1 MSTAGCLALSRLRL
15 FLHFFSSRRELKRN
29 RFRESTRL
37 TFRLTWA
44 CLASSNCSTSS
55 SEMSS
60 IMLLLMASVLGVEAL
75 ENPQSG
81 KISPSPELL
90 TELVLELDSE
100 MELQEFLS
108 EDPTSSWLFQE
119 MEGEGWVRIVL
130 VLLVLLD
137 RLSLASSFWTAA
149 QWMLQTR
156 LDLSLCSL

>member
-1 MSTAGCLALSRLRL
+1 
-15 FLHFFSSRRELKRN
+15 
-29 RFRESTRL
+29 
-37 TFRLTWA
+37 
-44 CLASSNCSTSS
+44 
-55 SEMSS
+55 MSS

-75 ENPQSG
+75 EKPQSG

-108 EDPTSSWLFQE
+108 EDSTSSWLFQE

>member
-1 MSTAGCLALSRLRL
+1 M
-15 FLHFFSSRRELKRN
+15 
-29 RFRESTRL
+29 
-37 TFRLTWA
+37 
-44 CLASSNCSTSS
+44 
-55 SEMSS
+55 
-60 IMLLLMASVLGVEAL
+60 EAL
-75 ENPQSG
+75 EKPQSG

>member
-1 MSTAGCLALSRLRL
+1 
-15 FLHFFSSRRELKRN
+15 
-29 RFRESTRL
+29 
-37 TFRLTWA
+37 
-44 CLASSNCSTSS
+44 
-55 SEMSS
+55 
-60 IMLLLMASVLGVEAL
+60 MLLLMASVLGVEAL